1 MDLRL
6 PSCLVGMLKCT
17 TTFLM
22 YFPVSFQGLMQEIND
37 LRLRISEMDSERLQY
52 EKKLKSTKVSFLN
65 ATVFKQMAPLLIYE
79 Y

>member
-1 MDLRL
+1 
-6 PSCLVGMLKCT
+6 MLKCT
-17 TTFLM
+17 TAFLK